1 MLITCHLQTKRLS
14 LHKIKVLFHR
24 HQLQIKMMRTSYLKT
39 LSILLTA
46 SAMTIIFSCDN
57 KPSRVEQRKAEIR
70 QQDSTDLASARLDM
84 QEADSII
91 AFKEIELEDLKQG
104 FVFEKQE
111 KYQTMG
117 YYVLPQHAGNKS
129 KFKFFPEVEESG
141 KLLLVNID
149 KQRRYTF
156 TEIDLN
162 KDDYTKQLPSNLSSK
177 DTEAVA
183 KCHALA
189 ITMHELDK
197 AKKKKEKAEIKIR
210 FYKEKKERQSF

>member
-1 MLITCHLQTKRLS
+1 
-14 LHKIKVLFHR
+14 
-24 HQLQIKMMRTSYLKT
+24 MRTSYQKT

-117 YYVLPQHAGNKS
+117 Y
-129 KFKFFPEVEESG
+129 
-141 KLLLVNID
+141 
-149 KQRRYTF
+149 
-156 TEIDLN
+156 
-162 KDDYTKQLPSNLSSK
+162 
-177 DTEAVA
+177 
-183 KCHALA
+183 
-189 ITMHELDK
+189 
-197 AKKKKEKAEIKIR
+197 
-210 FYKEKKERQSF
+210 